1 MASHATLSVYVLE
14 TLLIFFILLRIFQ
27 ARGGRELFIRRI
39 SGLNA
44 IDEAIGRS
52 TEMGKPLLYCFGMS
66 GFGIVGLQSLAIM
79 SHIARRSAV
88 FGSRLVS
95 AYSDS
100 LLLAAGNEV
109 TKEAY
114 EEMGVPDLYD
124 PENSKYLS
132 DNQFAY
138 TSAVV
143 GLTHREKPASVVY
156 MGYFAG
162 EALILTENGQQQ
174 GAIQIA
180 GTPETIQVPFFLA
193 SCDYTIIGDEYF
205 AAAAYLSREP
215 TMLGSLSGQDL
226 GKATLALFIIVGA
239 LLSTLSALGID
250 NSIINMLLGSLF
262 AYNGV

>member
-1 MASHATLSVYVLE
+1 MASHATISVYIIE
-14 TLLIFFILLRIFQ
+14 TALIFFILLKIIQ
-27 ARGGRELFIRRI
+27 ARQGKELYIRRI

-44 IDEAIGRS
+44 IDEAVGRC
-52 TEMGKPLLYCFGMS
+52 TEMGKPLLYCFGMT
-66 GFGIVGLQSLAIM
+66 GFGITGLQSLAIM
-79 SHIARRSAV
+79 SHVTKRSAV
-88 FGSRLVS
+88 YGSRIIS

-100 LLLAAGNEV
+100 LLLAAGDEV
-109 TKEAY
+109 TREAY
-114 EEMGVPDLYD
+114 EESGVPELYD

-143 GLTHREKPASVVY
+143 GLTHREKPASVIY
-156 MGYFAG
+156 MGFFAG

-193 SCDYTIIGDEYF
+193 SCDYTIIGDEYY

-215 TMLGSLSGQDL
+215 TMLGSLAGQDL
-226 GKATLALFIIVGA
+226 GKATLILYILAG
-239 LLSTLSALGID
+239 TLVFTLTALGID
-250 NSIINMLLGSLF
+250 NSFLEFCTRILF
-262 AYNGV
+262 YYNGD

>member
-1 MASHATLSVYVLE
+1 MASHATLSIYLLE
-14 TLLIFFILLRIFQ
+14 TFLIFFILLKIFQ
-27 ARGGRELFIRRI
+27 ARSGKELFIRRI

-79 SHIARRSAV
+79 SHIAKRSAV
-88 FGSRLVS
+88 FGSRLIS
-95 AYSDS
+95 AYADS
-100 LLLAAGNEV
+100 LLLAAGDEV
-109 TKEAY
+109 TREAF
-114 EEMGVPDLYD
+114 EESGVPELYN
-124 PENSKYLS
+124 PEDSKYLS
-132 DNQFAY
+132 ENQFAY

-215 TMLGSLSGQDL
+215 TMLGSLAGQDL
-226 GKATLALFIIVGA
+226 GKTTMLVFILLGTIVF
-239 LLSTLSALGID
+239 TLSSIGI
-250 NSIINMLLGSLF
+250 SSPVITWLIQHLF
-262 AYNGV
+262 NYGGI